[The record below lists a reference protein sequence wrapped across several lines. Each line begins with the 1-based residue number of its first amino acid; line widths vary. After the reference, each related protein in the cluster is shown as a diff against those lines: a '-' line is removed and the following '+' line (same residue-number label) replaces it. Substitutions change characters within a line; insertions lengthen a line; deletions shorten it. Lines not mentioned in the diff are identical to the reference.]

1 MPTSSKKI
9 AKNTLYLYCRMLLVT
24 AVSLYTSRVTLD
36 VLGLTN
42 YGIYTVVGGLVG
54 LMSALATVMAGATQR
69 FITYAIGA
77 NNSDEIQSVFL
88 TSVQIHISSALIL
101 IIAGETIGLFYFYN
115 YLNIPFKS
123 QISGLWVLQCSI
135 LSIALSIT
143 QIPYNSVLIS
153 YERMNVFAAFSIL
166 EVILKL
172 SVVFILYIF
181 PANVV
186 LIWYAI
192 LTLCSQLILRIVIQI
207 YVLSNFNLSLKK
219 ITRLNISLFKKMA
232 NFAGWSFL
240 GTLSYISLNQAIP
253 IIVNMFAGVIANAA
267 VGISNQVSAVASQF
281 VTNFQT
287 AFKPQIVK
295 CYAEQKYDEEISLF
309 YVASKF
315 SFFILLIVV
324 FPMTNEMEYIL
335 HLWLNNVPTDT
346 AIFCKLILLYI
357 LIDTLTI
364 PILTMIEATGKIK
377 HYYIW
382 VSSLFLMFI
391 PLSYLCL
398 KIGYPI
404 YSIFIVK
411 IILSVV
417 IHAVRLKILSV
428 QYLNFSWKNYG
439 KRVIYPILRVIVIP
453 IAITMYIRLQI
464 SSFGEFLLYSS
475 FLLAIAT
482 GSIYAFGLNNAEKH
496 LVRTRTQLI
505 FTKWKK

>member
-1 MPTSSKKI
+1 M
-9 AKNTLYLYCRMLLVT
+9 
-24 AVSLYTSRVTLD
+24 
-36 VLGLTN
+36 
-42 YGIYTVVGGLVG
+42 
-54 LMSALATVMAGATQR
+54 
-69 FITYAIGA
+69 
-77 NNSDEIQSVFL
+77 
-88 TSVQIHISSALIL
+88 
-101 IIAGETIGLFYFYN
+101 
-115 YLNIPFKS
+115 
-123 QISGLWVLQCSI
+123 
-135 LSIALSIT
+135 
-143 QIPYNSVLIS
+143 
-153 YERMNVFAAFSIL
+153 
-166 EVILKL
+166 
-172 SVVFILYIF
+172 
-181 PANVV
+181 
-186 LIWYAI
+186 
-192 LTLCSQLILRIVIQI
+192 
-207 YVLSNFNLSLKK
+207 
-219 ITRLNISLFKKMA
+219 
-232 NFAGWSFL
+232 
-240 GTLSYISLNQAIP
+240 
-253 IIVNMFAGVIANAA
+253 
-267 VGISNQVSAVASQF
+267 SAVASQF

-428 QYLNFSWKNYG
+428 QYLNFSWKDYG

-482 GSIYAFGLNNAEKH
+482 GSIYAFGLNNAEKN

>member
-1 MPTSSKKI
+1 
-9 AKNTLYLYCRMLLVT
+9 MLLVT

-36 VLGLTN
+36 VLGLSN
-42 YGIYTVVGGLVG
+42 YGIYTVIGGLVG

-69 FITYAIGA
+69 FITYAIGI
-77 NNSDEIQSVFL
+77 NNPKEIQSVFL

-101 IIAGETIGLFYFYN
+101 IVCGETLGLFYFYN
-115 YLNIPFKS
+115 YLNIPLAS
-123 QISGLWVLQCSI
+123 QQSGLWVLQCSI
-135 LSIALSIT
+135 LSIALSVT

-153 YERMNVFAAFSIL
+153 YERMNVFAAFSVL

-172 SVVFILYIF
+172 STVFILYIF
-181 PANVV
+181 PENVV

-192 LTLCSQLILRIVIQI
+192 LTLCSQLILRVIIQI
-207 YVLSNFNLSLKK
+207 YVLSKFNLSLKK
-219 ITRLNISLFKKMA
+219 ITRLNIPLFKKMA

-267 VGISNQVSAVASQF
+267 IGISNQVSSVASQF

-309 YVASKF
+309 YAASKF

-324 FPMTNEMEYIL
+324 FPMINEMDYIL
-335 HLWLNNVPTDT
+335 HLWLHNVPDNT
-346 AIFCKLILLYI
+346 AIYCKFILLYV

-377 HYYIW
+377 HYYVW
-382 VSSLFLMFI
+382 VSSLFLLFI
-391 PLSYLCL
+391 PLSYSCL
-398 KIGYPI
+398 KMGYPI

-411 IILSVV
+411 IILSVI
-417 IHAVRLKILSV
+417 IHVVRLKILSI
-428 QYLNFSWKNYG
+428 QYINFSWKNYG
-439 KRVIYPILRVIVIP
+439 NHVIYPILCA
-453 IAITMYIRLQI
+453 IAIPTAITTYVRFNI
-464 SSFGEFLLYSS
+464 SSFGEFILFSSILL
-475 FLLAIAT
+475 FTGI
-482 GSIYAFGLNNAEKH
+482 GSIYVFGLNNTERN
-496 LVRTRTQLI
+496 LVRNKTQLI